1 MNLEDK
7 SYTKFEVECLLTE
20 QEFRY
25 ENKIIALKKDKE
37 KLLNK
42 IVSLKQEIAGIKKKI
57 GTNGLGKNVAFDPK
71 EKIGDYI
78 KATEKNGFDLS
89 EAYKVDDSELLEI
102 CKELGLTEKD

>member
-25 ENKIIALKKDKE
+25 ENKIIALNRDKD

-42 IVSLKQEIAGIKKKI
+42 VVSLKKEIAEIKKKI
-57 GTNGLGKNVAFDPK
+57 GTNGLDKNGAFDPK
-71 EKIGDYI
+71 AKIGEYI
-78 KATEKNGFDLS
+78 RANSENGFDLS
-89 EAYKVDDSELLEI
+89 EAYNVDDSELLEI
-102 CKELGLTEKD
+102 CRELGLTEKD